1 MLEMRMKTLMLGA
14 LPAALLLP
22 TITAT
27 SSSAQY
33 YSNSQP
39 ELAQKPAIH
48 APQEIIKLKF
58 LKLDTTPIAK
68 MSESSAVRMACGA
81 AAIQIYNPSRTLQFT
96 GSPAPAPAPART
108 PVHVSASVHGRRV
121 THRPGLPVSTR
132 STVTKPRTQVHTPYA
147 VHPMPIPTPM
157 LIH

>member
-1 MLEMRMKTLMLGA
+1 MRMKTLMLGA

-58 LKLDTTPIAK
+58 LKLDTTPIPK
-68 MSESSAVRMACGA
+68 MSESSAVRMACGGA
-81 AAIQIYNPSRTLQFT
+81 PIMIYNPS
-96 GSPAPAPAPART
+96 PAPLRTGYPAPVPARART
-108 PVHVSASVHGRRV
+108 PVHVSASVYGRRV
-121 THRPGLPVSTR
+121 AHRPGLPVSTK
-132 STVTKPRTQVHTPYA
+132 SAGTKPRTQVHTPSV
-147 VHPMPIPTPM
+147 VHPMPMPTPI